1 MADEDTTLHRLKE
14 DVARFRDERG
24 WGRYHNPKD
33 LAVSISIEA
42 AELLEVFQ
50 WKGPEEVRALLG
62 DEKGIR
68 RVREELADVVV
79 YCVALADVLGI
90 DLSEAISE
98 KMRENAEKYPVDKTR
113 GVYRKYTE
121 L

>member
-1 MADEDTTLHRLKE
+1 MADEDTTLQELKE
-14 DVARFRDERG
+14 WVARFRDERD
-24 WGRYHNPKD
+24 WRRYHNPKD

-50 WKGPEEVRALLG
+50 WRNQKEVEAML
-62 DEKGIR
+62 R
-68 RVREELADVVV
+68 RDGLRKVKAELADVIV
-79 YCVALADVLGI
+79 YCVSLADILKI

-98 KMRENAEKYPVDKTR
+98 KMRENSEKYPVSKTK
-113 GVYRKYTE
+113 GEYKKYTE